1 MTGEEGENPSLTVT
15 INDELANLQMRGRRP
30 RSSDMLQLV
39 RLMAFAVV
47 IASGAAG
54 YIWMATRFE
63 NGALALVGAAFVAL
77 PVLLSLRCQIERC

>member
-15 INDELANLQMRGRRP
+15 INDELANLQMRGPRP
-30 RSSDMLQLV
+30 RSSDMSQLV
-39 RLMAFAVV
+39 RLMVFAVV

-63 NGALALVGAAFVAL
+63 NGALALVGATFVAL
-77 PVLLSLRCQIERC
+77 PVLLSLRCQIERF

>member
-1 MTGEEGENPSLTVT
+1 MS
-15 INDELANLQMRGRRP
+15 
-30 RSSDMLQLV
+30 QLV

-63 NGALALVGAAFVAL
+63 NGALALVGATFVAL
-77 PVLLSLRCQIERC
+77 PVLLSLRCQIERF

>member
-1 MTGEEGENPSLTVT
+1 MS
-15 INDELANLQMRGRRP
+15 
-30 RSSDMLQLV
+30 QLV
-39 RLMAFAVV
+39 RLTAFAVV

>member
-1 MTGEEGENPSLTVT
+1 MTGEEGENPSRTVT
-15 INDELANLQMRGRRP
+15 INDERPNLQMRGRSQ
-30 RSSDMLQLV
+30 RSSEMSQLV
-39 RLMAFAVV
+39 RLTAFAIV

>member
-1 MTGEEGENPSLTVT
+1 
-15 INDELANLQMRGRRP
+15 
-30 RSSDMLQLV
+30 MLQLARFV
-39 RLMAFAVV
+39 AFAIVV
-47 IASGAAG
+47 ASGASG